1 MVVFLPFWW
10 SRTPTF
16 HFSLF
21 SGYIFVFLIHY
32 VSYFPCFLV
41 FAYPDISFLTFFG
54 VHFCFTHTLCFI
66 FSLLFSG
73 FVPRYFIFN
82 FFRGTRLLTLHLLWL
97 QHNPIHRKRTPLFHF
112 SLFSGYAP
120 THTSLIVASAQ
131 SYSPKT
137 YPAISFFIFLWV
149 RTFSHF
155 TYCVFSTLLF
165 TENVPRHFIFYISLG
180 TLLNCLTYFP
190 PPLCTKGYRVALAST
205 RYPSTNSL
213 TFYIHISI
221 YQYSHFYISIFTF
234 LYINIHPY
242 CLPFRLSF
250 GIRLLFASMN
260 IFPIYAVIFIYEYL
274 PHLCCHFYICTY
286 S

>member
-1 MVVFLPFWW
+1 MRERLNLCKTIVGIVKNSVGVVSRVKLFLLALFFLFH
-10 SRTPTF
+10 TTTF
-16 HFSLF
+16 A
-21 SGYIFVFLIHY
+21 
-32 VSYFPCFLV
+32 YFPICCGCFL
-41 FAYPDISFLTFFG
+41 AFL
-54 VHFCFTHTLCFI
+54 V
-66 FSLLFSG
+66 
-73 FVPRYFIFN
+73 
-82 FFRGTRLLTLHLLWL
+82 
-97 QHNPIHRKRTPLFHF
+97 
-112 SLFSGYAP
+112 
-120 THTSLIVASAQ
+120 VA
-131 SYSPKT
+131 

-149 RTFSHF
+149 RTFSYI
-155 TYCVFSTLLF
+155 TYCGFSTLLF